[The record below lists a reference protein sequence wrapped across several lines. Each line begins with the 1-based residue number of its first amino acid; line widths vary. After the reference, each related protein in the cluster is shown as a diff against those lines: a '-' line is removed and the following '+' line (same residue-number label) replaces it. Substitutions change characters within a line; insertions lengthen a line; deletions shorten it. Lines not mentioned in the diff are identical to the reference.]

1 MTATQQST
9 DNASPTLAHNAI
21 GLPEV
26 LFQSITHMAPA
37 VATALSIGAATTFA
51 GGITPL
57 AVVFA
62 MIAVLFTAYSMAQ
75 LAKHLPSAGGM
86 YTYVGRGLGS
96 FFGWLVAWSFAI
108 AEPLVMPLLL
118 GGFGF
123 YGAIF
128 FSSYLG
134 IEFEFAWVVLAIA
147 CGLVVWFLNYR
158 GIGLSTRTGLVL
170 GVIEI
175 AIFLLI
181 STLLIVN
188 ADDNTLSVFLPGD
201 EGVKP
206 AFQGMIFCLLAFIG
220 FEAAAPLGEETSEPR
235 RVIPRA
241 LIWSAL
247 LVGLFYVFNY
257 YAATVFFGPDQMTG
271 FYTSHDGDP
280 WGFMA
285 EEVLPGIG
293 GLLVV
298 FAILNSSLANANAGA
313 TAATRSLFAMGRAS
327 LLPHYFARVDAGTRA
342 PVNAVHFQ
350 AITALIIVVVLGFLL
365 TDDPYPFGLNV
376 YVFLG
381 TMLGL
386 IFAGIYIL
394 VNLACFGYYWRER
407 RDEFNWLKHAV
418 VPVFGVIA
426 MIPGPAGGHRRGD
439 DPDPRRHARPVQQLP
454 AVGGADRRRPGPHRG
469 RHLHR
474 AADAEPG
481 GAGPRGR
488 GLWRRVRS
496 CGGTAADGARRL
508 LTDAGRRQRRPV
520 FSGYSTSIF
529 SCAGGG
535 AWGGSAGAADSSSP
549 AIHRSR

>member
-1 MTATQQST
+1 MSMTSAAQGPGTISSELEHDT
-9 DNASPTLAHNAI
+9 I

-57 AVVFA
+57 AVLLA
-62 MIAVLFTAYSMAQ
+62 MIAVLFTAFSMAE

-96 FFGWLVAWSFAI
+96 FFGWLVAWGFAL

-128 FSSYLG
+128 LSSYLG
-134 IEFEFAWVVLAIA
+134 IDIPSAWIGLAIL
-147 CGLVVWFLNYR
+147 CGLVVWWLNYR

-175 AIFLLI
+175 AVFLLI

-188 ADDNTLSVFLPGD
+188 AGENTLSVFVPGAD
-201 EGVKP
+201 GIKP

-220 FEAAAPLGEETSEPR
+220 FEAAAPLGEETAEPR
-235 RVIPRA
+235 KTIPRA
-241 LIWSAL
+241 VIWSAV
-247 LVGLFYVFNY
+247 LVGLFYVFNM
-257 YAATVFFGPDQMTG
+257 YAATVFFGPDEMLG
-271 FYTSHDGDP
+271 FYESHDGDP

-285 EEVLPGIG
+285 EQVLPGIG
-293 GLLVV
+293 GLLIV

-313 TAATRSLFAMGRAS
+313 TAATRSLFAMGRAG
-327 LLPHYFARVDAGTRA
+327 LLPRFFAAIHPETRA

-350 AITALIIVVVLGFLL
+350 AVTALVIAVVLGLVL
-365 TDDPYPFGLNV
+365 ANDPYPTPEGAGSLGGLNV

-386 IFAGIYIL
+386 IFAAIYML
-394 VNLACFGYYWRER
+394 VNLACIGYFWRQR
-407 RDEFNWLKHAV
+407 RDEFNVIKHLL
-418 VPVFGVIA
+418 VPILGVIA
-426 MIPGPAGGHRRGD
+426 MIPALLAVIGGLTIPILD
-439 DPDPRRHARPVQQLP
+439 ITLDPYETALRWTAPIVGIWIVLGIVVYFLLRARDPQALERVSD
-454 AVGGADRRRPGPHRG
+454 VYGG
-469 RHLHR
+469 
-474 AADAEPG
+474 E
-481 GAGPRGR
+481 
-488 GLWRRVRS
+488 
-496 CGGTAADGARRL
+496 
-508 LTDAGRRQRRPV
+508 
-520 FSGYSTSIF
+520 TSNE
-529 SCAGGG
+529 
-535 AWGGSAGAADSSSP
+535 
-549 AIHRSR
+549 

>member
-1 MTATQQST
+1 VTATAQSQ
-9 DNASPTLAHNAI
+9 DPASPSLARNAI

-37 VATALSIGAATTFA
+37 VATALSIGAATSFA

-57 AVVFA
+57 AVLFA
-62 MIAVLFTAYSMAQ
+62 MIAVLFTAYSMSE
-75 LAKHLPSAGGM
+75 LARHLPSAGGM

-96 FFGWLVAWSFAI
+96 FFGWLVAWGFAL

-128 FSSYLG
+128 LSSYLG
-134 IEFEFAWVVLAIA
+134 IEFEYAWVALAIA
-147 CGLVVWFLNYR
+147 CGLIVWWLTYR
-158 GIGLSTRTGLVL
+158 GIGLSTRTGIVL

-188 ADDNTLSVFLPGD
+188 ADENTLNVFVPGD
-201 EGVKP
+201 DGVRP

-220 FEAAAPLGEETSEPR
+220 FEAAAPLGEETQEPR
-235 RVIPRA
+235 RAIPRA
-241 LIWSAL
+241 LLWSAI

-257 YAATVFFGPDQMTG
+257 YAATVFFGPDRMTE
-271 FYTSHDGDP
+271 FYSFNEGDP

-293 GLLVV
+293 GLLIV

-327 LLPHYFARVDAGTRA
+327 LAPRFFAAIHPETRA

-350 AITALIIVVVLGFLL
+350 AVTALIIAVVLGFVLGA
-365 TDDPYPFGLNV
+365 DPYPFGLNV

-386 IFAGIYIL
+386 VFAGIYIL
-394 VNLACFGYYWRER
+394 VNIACIGYFMRER
-407 RDEFNWLKHAV
+407 RDEFNALKHV
-418 VPVFGVIA
+418 LVPILGVIA
-426 MIPGPAGGHRRGD
+426 MIPALLAVIGGVTIPILDVTLDPYDNYLRFTAPIVGVWVLIGIVVYFVLRSSRPEALDRVDDVYGGD
-439 DPDPRRHARPVQQLP
+439 DTP
-454 AVGGADRRRPGPHRG
+454 AE
-469 RHLHR
+469 
-474 AADAEPG
+474 EPTI
-481 GAGPRGR
+481 
-488 GLWRRVRS
+488 S
-496 CGGTAADGARRL
+496 
-508 LTDAGRRQRRPV
+508 
-520 FSGYSTSIF
+520 
-529 SCAGGG
+529 
-535 AWGGSAGAADSSSP
+535 
-549 AIHRSR
+549 